1 MQTFLCIY
9 FGINLFVS
17 GYAFCDSENG
27 DSENGDIRGKIITV
41 LFLFFGVPL
50 VIFALIHEYWTQ
62 IKAFFV
68 EVVLYIFEAIDLIF
82 RGIIIVFTFFVLWF
96 VASGFFKTCL

>member
-17 GYAFCDSENG
+17 GYAFC

-82 RGIIIVFTFFVLWF
+82 RGIIIVFTFFVLWV
-96 VASGFFKTCL
+96 VASEFFKTCL

>member
-9 FGINLFVS
+9 FGINLFVG
-17 GYAFCDSENG
+17 GYVLSDTE
-27 DSENGDIRGKIITV
+27 RGKNHRKLKVII
-41 LFLFFGVPL
+41 FLLFGVPL
-50 VIFALIHEYWTQ
+50 IIYAFVSEYWTQ
-62 IKAFFV
+62 IKAFFI
-68 EVVLYIFEAIDLIF
+68 EVVMYILEAIDLVF

>member
-9 FGINLFVS
+9 FGINLFVG
-17 GYAFCDSENG
+17 GYVLSDTEKG
-27 DSENGDIRGKIITV
+27 DSHRKLLVI
-41 LFLFFGVPL
+41 LFLIFGVPL
-50 VIFALIHEYWTQ
+50 IIYAFVSKYWTQ
-62 IKAFFV
+62 IKAFFI
-68 EVVLYIFEAIDLIF
+68 EVAMYILEAIDLVF

>member
-9 FGINLFVS
+9 FGINLFIG
-17 GYAFCDSENG
+17 GYVLSDTE
-27 DSENGDIRGKIITV
+27 RGKNHRKLMVII
-41 LFLFFGVPL
+41 FLLFGVPL
-50 VIFALIHEYWTQ
+50 IIYAFVSEYWTQ

-68 EVVLYIFEAIDLIF
+68 EVAMYILEAIDLVF
-82 RGIIIVFTFFVLWF
+82 RGIIIVFTFFVLWI